1 MSIKRLGHKHS
12 EETKKKM
19 SLSGKGKHKYW
30 LGKKLPIEVRIKMSE
45 ARKGEKNHLWRG
57 GITKLRLQIRNSFQY
72 RQWIN
77 EVFIKD
83 NFTCKEC
90 NKRGGRLSA
99 HHIKSFSSILSEN
112 TIQTLDEAIKC
123 NELWNID
130 NGMTL
135 CKPCHIKT
143 PNYGRKSVYATS

>member
-1 MSIKRLGHKHS
+1 MGKRTYKLSEEHRRNLSISHMGHENYNKGGYNLS
-12 EETKKKM
+12 EETKKKIGNFFRGKT
-19 SLSGKGKHKYW
+19 LSDEHKQKVKENHAKYW

-99 HHIKSFSSILSEN
+99 HH
-112 TIQTLDEAIKC
+112 
-123 NELWNID
+123 
-130 NGMTL
+130 
-135 CKPCHIKT
+135 
-143 PNYGRKSVYATS
+143 